1 MCAAASAHNNVNK
14 RTMLRSVARSR
25 LSLPAQSPLLTDSG
39 LVNELEIGFEWRG
52 QGEKKIDV
60 MVGKRRRKRRQVY
73 NAGAVQHRGRLPMC
87 CFIRCRLAQPPIN
100 HSNPVKRQQTKGD
113 KSKTC
118 RCFKW
123 INDVCK
129 RCCDQIPNQPKDQ
142 PRRQAAKLRRL
153 QATTH

>member
-39 LVNELEIGFEWRG
+39 LVNELEIGFEW
-52 QGEKKIDV
+52 EVKAKKNRCEGW
-60 MVGKRRRKRRQVY
+60 GKRRRKRRQVY
-73 NAGAVQHRGRLPMC
+73 NAGAAQHRGRLPMC

-100 HSNPVKRQQTKGD
+100 RNPVKRQQAKGD